1 VNSQVPIADPR
12 QDLPPPK
19 APGGQAGSVMRARTR
34 FWRHPGFG
42 VMLAAAVGVAILAL
56 AALTYYIW
64 LNDTSERQRII
75 GGLVVL
81 ILALILTLMILV
93 AQRVV
98 QLWRDRASGAAGSR
112 LHVRLVTMFS
122 VVAVLPAVIVAALSI
137 TTVNIGMDALFGDPV
152 RTSLESAVRISQAYA
167 KEHQELI
174 KGDVALMAND
184 LSRLTPRYQRDADL
198 LGRDLSILAA
208 QNRLSEAYIIDS
220 RGNLLVTGPL
230 SFALA
235 VKPPSPEAF
244 AAAQRGEVVI
254 LTDQSYDRVRALVAL
269 PTMVDTFLYV
279 GRFVDA
285 RVLEYAEK
293 TRMGLEDFRSNKDN
307 QAGIQITYALL
318 FILVAIMVLLGA
330 MWFGLQL
337 ANQLVLPIGSLAQ
350 AAVKVGEGDLSA
362 RVDESEFDDE
372 MAILS
377 RAFNTMTSD
386 LEHQRNELV
395 DANNQLDR
403 RRLFIET
410 VLSGVT
416 AGVIGLDHE
425 FKVTLLNRSASTFL
439 GAKADSLVGQSL
451 AELVPEMADLIEDAR
466 LRPDRVVQGQIE
478 ITRGTKPRTLLARLA
493 AERSGDAG
501 RDFVVT
507 LDDITELMG
516 AQRQAAWSDVARR
529 IAHEI
534 KNPLTPI
541 QLSAERLKRKYSTE
555 IITDPSVFQQCTDTI
570 IRQVRDIGRMVDEFS
585 SFARLPSTTLKVED
599 MGEVLRQVMF
609 LAQVANPDVDI
620 NLTAPDP
627 APIVKCDAPQIA
639 QALTNVLKNAC
650 ESIAGRKALDERA
663 LPKGRIDIKLTEEP
677 DRLLIDIRDNGQG
690 LPEALRHRLTEP
702 YVTTRTKGTGLG
714 LAMARKAFEDHGGS
728 FEIDNANGSDPGA
741 PGAIVRVSL
750 ARPTIDAHQIPP
762 RTSEVKQVVHGT

>member
-1 VNSQVPIADPR
+1 MATDNRMP
-12 QDLPPPK
+12 L
-19 APGGQAGSVMRARTR
+19 
-34 FWRHPGFG
+34 WRKPGFG
-42 VMLAAAVGVAILAL
+42 VLLAAGVGIASLAL

-64 LNDTSERQRII
+64 LNETAERQRTI
-75 GGLVVL
+75 GALVVM

-152 RTSLESAVRISQAYA
+152 RTSLESAVRVSQAYA

-174 KGDVALMAND
+174 KGDVALMANA
-184 LSRLTPRYQRDADL
+184 LSRLTPRYQQDADL
-198 LGRDLSILAA
+198 LARDLSILAA

-269 PTMVDTFLYV
+269 PTVVDGFLYV

-293 TRMGLEDFRSNKDN
+293 TRLGLEDFKTNKDN
-307 QAGIQITYALL
+307 QAGIQVTFALL
-318 FILVAIMVLLGA
+318 FILVAVMVLLGA

-337 ANQLVLPIGSLAQ
+337 ATRLVSPIGSLAE
-350 AAVKVGEGDLSA
+350 AAVKVGEGDLTA

-377 RAFNTMTSD
+377 RAFNTMTGD

-395 DANNQLDR
+395 DANSQLDR
-403 RRLFIET
+403 RRVFIET
-410 VLSGVT
+410 VLAGVT

-425 FKVTLLNRSASTFL
+425 FRVTLLNRSASTFL
-439 GAKADSLVGQSL
+439 NAKPDSLVGQPL
-451 AELVPEMADLIEDAR
+451 AEIIPEMAPLIDDAR
-466 LRPDRVVQGQIE
+466 ARPDRVVQGQIE
-478 ITRGTKPRTLLARLA
+478 IFRGAKPRTLLARVS
-493 AERSGDAG
+493 AERASDAEQN
-501 RDFVVT
+501 FVVT

-541 QLSAERLKRKYSTE
+541 QLSAERLKRKYAAE
-555 IITDPSVFQQCTDTI
+555 ITTDPGVFQQCTDTI

-599 MGEVLRQVMF
+599 VGEVLRQVMF
-609 LAQVANPDVDI
+609 LAQVANPDVEI

-650 ESIAGRKALDERA
+650 ESISGRKALDERS
-663 LPKGRIDIKLTEEP
+663 LPKGRIDIVLTEEP
-677 DRLLIDIRDNGQG
+677 ERLLISISDNGQG

-714 LAMARKAFEDHGGS
+714 LAMARKAFEDHGGT
-728 FEIDNANGSDPGA
+728 FEIDNAYGVEPSSPGA
-741 PGAIVRVSL
+741 VVRVSL
-750 ARPTIDAHQIPP
+750 ARPPIEPGQFPP
-762 RTSEVKQVVHGT
+762 RLVETKQVVHGT